1 MRHVKGCEAYLKITA
16 LLCLWLLAI
25 GLLPP
30 VGAGQ
35 AADEIACSLQAP
47 YYLGK
52 TREGARPGQQ
62 LQALFTI
69 ENRGPAEA
77 AAAVTITLPPGFSP
91 AGKPEYWQVAATS
104 GVYVLSRQI
113 SLAGGYSQW
122 FDLLPIQLAA
132 DVIPGTYDIAVSD
145 GRHNRRIPVAVVDT
159 GRALPN
165 EPVSIEDIILPLDR
179 DGKTD
184 ERLSRNT
191 LVLRDKRWDY
201 YKNVINGKGAS
212 NQEVEALHPLTYMK
226 LSVSNPAE
234 QAKLV
239 VISAQLLDAVSRQP
253 VPGLFTPGTTGEDKD
268 AGSLAGHDDRL
279 AAFVALTGDAYQ
291 AVQLPIYINEEAL
304 VGGQYIL
311 QVMMED
317 EFAAPVIKEKVVT
330 VVKRD
335 IKAAAVIGVALTSL
349 LIAVLLAI
357 GRIGTVLRA
366 LKTRWLV
373 TIALFGAAAFAIVT
387 VPSTLLND
395 FFHIIM
401 GPFSV
406 LVTGLFSSV
415 LLYMLIVSLVVLIPQ
430 PGVITLMIIMRL
442 LLGMLAF
449 GQVSPISLL
458 AYGTNALLLEILLYG
473 SGLYRYLQSADAA
486 TGLKWRQIALL
497 AIVCGVA
504 DSLKSYV
511 TLQGLSVLY
520 RMYYADWYIYLLLIV
535 NGFLYT
541 IIGVVCG
548 TRLGSRL
555 CRMGGD

>member
-1 MRHVKGCEAYLKITA
+1 MKGCKAYLKITA
-16 LLCLWLLAI
+16 LLCLWLIAL

-30 VGAGQ
+30 AGAGQ
-35 AADEIACSLQAP
+35 AADDIISSLQAP

-52 TREGARPGQQ
+52 NREGARPGQQ

-69 ENRGPAEA
+69 ENRGQAEA
-77 AAAVTITLPPGFSP
+77 VAAVTITLPPGFSP
-91 AGKPEYWQVAATS
+91 AGKPEYWQVAAKS
-104 GVYVLSRQI
+104 GVYVLNRQI

-132 DVIPGTYDIAVSD
+132 DVTPGTYDITVSD
-145 GRHNRRIPVAVVDT
+145 GRHNRRIPVVVADA
-159 GRALPN
+159 GPALPN
-165 EPVSIEDIILPLDR
+165 VPVSIEDIILPLDR
-179 DGKTD
+179 DGRTD
-184 ERLSRNT
+184 DRLSRNT

-212 NQEVEALHPLTYMK
+212 NQEVEALHPLAYMK
-226 LSVSNPAE
+226 LSIANPAE

-268 AGSLAGHDDRL
+268 AGSMAGHDDRL

-291 AVQLPIYINEEAL
+291 SVQLPVYANEEAL

-311 QVMMED
+311 RVTMED
-317 EFAAPVIKEKVVT
+317 EFTVPVIKETVVK

-335 IKAAAVIGVALTSL
+335 LKAVSVIGVAVTSL
-349 LIAVLLAI
+349 LAAGMLAI
-357 GRIGTVLRA
+357 GRVGTVLRTM
-366 LKTRWLV
+366 KTRWLV
-373 TIALFGAAAFAIVT
+373 TIALFGAAAFAVVT

-395 FFHIIM
+395 FFQIIM
-401 GPFSV
+401 GPFGI

-415 LLYMLIVSLVVLIPQ
+415 LLYMLIVSLVILIPQ

-473 SGLYRYLQSADAA
+473 SGLFRYLQSADAA
-486 TGLKWRQIALL
+486 TGLKWRQVVLL
-497 AIVCGVA
+497 ALVCGVA

-511 TLQGLSVLY
+511 TLQGLSILY
-520 RMYYADWYIYLLLIV
+520 RMYYADWYIYLMLIV

-541 IIGVVCG
+541 IIGAVYG